1 MKDMFCA
8 HLLSVCIACAR
19 ANTSYIGCEMSLTS
33 QVAKYIV
40 EAEVLLLLTNL
51 DLNTMS
57 VSLSVCSVQR

>member
-1 MKDMFCA
+1 M
-8 HLLSVCIACAR
+8 L
-19 ANTSYIGCEMSLTS
+19 LTS

-40 EAEVLLLLTNL
+40 EAEVLLLLMDL